1 MEESSPTARGKH
13 VQLTFVLRKWKLKA
27 IQEMVFINKFA
38 MCLEDQNKKTKEMKA
53 FSCGSK
59 MSSLQFIFI
68 TFLVILPVDSVN
80 SMQLTV
86 IGPLHPVTASLRED
100 IVLHCYLFPRTNV
113 QNMEITWFRSQNSSY
128 VHLYRSGKDHLEQ
141 QQPEYQGR
149 TEFLKD
155 GIGDGE
161 IGLKILNISL
171 FDEGHYHCSV
181 KNGSFQQEATLD
193 MKVTASGPAPLLS
206 IEGYQDRGIRV
217 VCRSSGWYPK
227 PEVLWRDLRGR
238 PLPTLAKTNSQ
249 RNDGTFNVQSDII
262 LRGGSNLTCVIRNN
276 LLDLEKESTIHI
288 TNHVFPKISSWIVAL
303 CLSLTAVV
311 GLTIFIFYLL
321 NRNKKLTTE
330 LDWRNMVIPIEKAN
344 IVLDPDTANHDLIL
358 SADQKTV
365 IQGFMWQSLPDNPKR
380 FNIERCLLGREGFSS
395 GKHYWEVE
403 VGEEGYWAL
412 GVARNSMKRKGR
424 LILVPEEGIWAV
436 GKDRLQYQALTVPKT
451 PLALKK
457 KPRKLGIYLDYEMQ
471 QIAFHDVNHQTH
483 IFTFF
488 SAAFSGE
495 VIFPFFYVG
504 VGCWLRLCP

>member
-13 VQLTFVLRKWKLKA
+13 AQFTFVLRKWKLKA
-27 IQEMVFINKFA
+27 IQEMVFIHKFA
-38 MCLEDQNKKTKEMKA
+38 MCLEDRNKKTKEMKA

-113 QNMEITWFRSQNSSY
+113 QHMEITWFRSQNSSY

-161 IGLKILNISL
+161 IGLKILNVSL

-193 MKVTASGPAPLLS
+193 MKVT
-206 IEGYQDRGIRV
+206 D
-217 VCRSSGWYPK
+217 
-227 PEVLWRDLRGR
+227 
-238 PLPTLAKTNSQ
+238 
-249 RNDGTFNVQSDII
+249 
-262 LRGGSNLTCVIRNN
+262 
-276 LLDLEKESTIHI
+276 
-288 TNHVFPKISSWIVAL
+288 HVFPKISSWIVAL

-321 NRNKKLTTE
+321 NRNKKLVTE

-365 IQGFMWQSLPDNPKR
+365 IQGFMWQNLPDNPKR